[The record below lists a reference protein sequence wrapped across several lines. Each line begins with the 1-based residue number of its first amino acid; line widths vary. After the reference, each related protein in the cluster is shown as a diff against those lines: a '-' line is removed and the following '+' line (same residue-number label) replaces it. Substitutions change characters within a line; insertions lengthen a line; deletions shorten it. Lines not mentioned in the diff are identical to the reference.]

1 MEKPFIAHLNA
12 VLNGDSLSC
21 QEAGNA
27 MAQLFAETV
36 PAEQKAAFLAALQV
50 RGETAAE
57 LAGFLAYIRAQIRPV
72 PGCTEA
78 LDCVGTGGDGAGTFN
93 ISTAAALL
101 SAACGVPMAKHGNRG
116 VSSRSGSANV
126 IDALG
131 IRKPDSPEAVVAHL
145 RKHGFVFLFAPHFS
159 QAFAKVAPLRQAMG
173 VRTCFNLF
181 GPMVNPVSPRRQV
194 IGVYAASRQATVA
207 ETLRLTGSQEV
218 MVIHSADHLD
228 EFSIAA
234 PTQVL
239 HLKDGDIR
247 EYSVSPEDAGLVRA
261 PLSEVQ
267 GGDPAINAEIIQA
280 VLCGRERG
288 ARRDIVL
295 LNTAAVLV
303 VAGRAGSFRDG
314 AALAAAAIDDGRAAT
329 LLENLRAG

>member
-1 MEKPFIAHLNA
+1 MEKPFVDHLNA
-12 VLNGDSLSC
+12 VLNGESLSR
-21 QEAGNA
+21 QEAAVA
-27 MAQLFAETV
+27 MAKLFAEDV
-36 PAEQKAAFLAALQV
+36 PPEQKAAFLAALQV
-50 RGETAAE
+50 RGETAEE
-57 LAGFLAYIRAQIRPV
+57 LAGFLTYVRAQIRPV
-72 PGCTEA
+72 PGCSDS

-93 ISTAAALL
+93 ISTASAILA
-101 SAACGVPMAKHGNRG
+101 AACGVPMAKHGNRG

-131 IRKPDSPEAVVAHL
+131 IRKPDSPEAASAHL

-181 GPMVNPVSPRRQV
+181 GPMVNPASPKRQV
-194 IGVYAASRQATVA
+194 IGVYAASKQSPVA
-207 ETLRLTGSQEV
+207 ETLKLTGSQEV

-228 EFSIAA
+228 EFSIAT
-234 PTQVL
+234 PTHVL
-239 HLKDGDIR
+239 HLKDGAIR
-247 EYSVSPEDAGLVRA
+247 DYSVSPEDAGLARA
-261 PLSEVQ
+261 PLAEVQ
-267 GGDPAINAEIIQA
+267 GGDPEVNAEIIRA
-280 VLCGRERG
+280 VLRGTERG
-288 ARRDIVL
+288 AKRDIVL

-303 VAGRAGSFRDG
+303 VAGKAADFRAG